1 MNADDS
7 RYMFCVCLCVSCVSC
22 VCRVCLANR
31 KAIVAAKGVE
41 AIVAGIKVHHAYLTI
56 IGPCAWHLA

>member
-7 RYMFCVCLCVSCVSC
+7 RYRCVCLCVS
-22 VCRVCLANR
+22 CLANR

-41 AIVAGIKVHHAYLTI
+41 AIVAGIKVSPERRHSYLTLR
-56 IGPCAWHLA
+56 GPCARHLA